1 MAKKYKHS
9 KTTFLRRKP
18 AAEDSPVI
26 VAEIVAKPSPTDLW
40 LHVIA
45 LSALTVL
52 CASLYAWT
60 LHFPMVFDD
69 HLYLKNNPLV
79 KDGASFGYL
88 MDLQNFATWPARHG
102 LEPDLATNFILRP
115 VAYATFHLNYVVDE
129 FNPQWWRLFN
139 IVVHL
144 GNAALVYTL
153 IWRLLAQAAM
163 SSLRSGSVYF
173 IALTSALLFVVHP
186 MATES
191 VTYIVQRF
199 TSLGTFFFL
208 LTLVLYFNAFVVSKQ
223 VWRWALVAASV
234 VALALGMQT
243 KECAFTAP
251 LIALLIDGLFLRT
264 PWKIAAK
271 RALPLLACMPI
282 IPVLVVLVAWAQN
295 GGVFSWGAA
304 FNITN
309 SKDMPINYWHFLF
322 TQFTVIAEY
331 LRLLVWPVGLNLD
344 PDWPLY
350 RTLFAFPVLL
360 ALTFFSALVAGTGW
374 LRQRLHEDARMSLLY
389 VSVLW
394 FLVTVFVSSGLVVL
408 PDLMAEH
415 RAYLPSVGVF
425 VAVACLLDV
434 VRTRA
439 RWAMPAIAMVV
450 IGALCIATVQRNE
463 VWRDRISLW
472 EDTAA
477 KSPSKFRV
485 WNNLGVAYGE
495 AARLEEALKCF
506 ERAIE
511 AEPQYVTAHMN
522 RTGILNSLGR
532 YQAALDASVH
542 LLKTAPLA
550 RQSVDVQCN
559 MGIALIGVGEV
570 EKGESLLREIVS
582 VAPAHRQ
589 SHVILGAVYQQQN
602 QLEKALFHWQQAVL
616 ISPAEPQLAS
626 LIQSTEAQMNLGAGQ

>member
-1 MAKKYKHS
+1 
-9 KTTFLRRKP
+9 
-18 AAEDSPVI
+18 
-26 VAEIVAKPSPTDLW
+26 
-40 LHVIA
+40 
-45 LSALTVL
+45 
-52 CASLYAWT
+52 
-60 LHFPMVFDD
+60 
-69 HLYLKNNPLV
+69 
-79 KDGASFGYL
+79 
-88 MDLQNFATWPARHG
+88 
-102 LEPDLATNFILRP
+102 
-115 VAYATFHLNYVVDE
+115 
-129 FNPQWWRLFN
+129 
-139 IVVHL
+139 
-144 GNAALVYTL
+144 
-153 IWRLLAQAAM
+153 
-163 SSLRSGSVYF
+163 
-173 IALTSALLFVVHP
+173 
-186 MATES
+186 
-191 VTYIVQRF
+191 
-199 TSLGTFFFL
+199 
-208 LTLVLYFNAFVVSKQ
+208 
-223 VWRWALVAASV
+223 
-234 VALALGMQT
+234 
-243 KECAFTAP
+243 
-251 LIALLIDGLFLRT
+251 
-264 PWKIAAK
+264 
-271 RALPLLACMPI
+271 
-282 IPVLVVLVAWAQN
+282 
-295 GGVFSWGAA
+295 
-304 FNITN
+304 
-309 SKDMPINYWHFLF
+309 
-322 TQFTVIAEY
+322 
-331 LRLLVWPVGLNLD
+331 
-344 PDWPLY
+344 
-350 RTLFAFPVLL
+350 
-360 ALTFFSALVAGTGW
+360 
-374 LRQRLHEDARMSLLY
+374 MSLLY

-394 FLVTVFVSSGLVVL
+394 FLVTVFVSSGLVVV

-463 VWRDRISLW
+463 VWRDHISLW

-582 VAPAHRQ
+582 VDPAHRQ

-602 QLEKALFHWQQAVL
+602 QLEKALFHWQRAVL